1 MENRMKFCLTALL
14 ATTSLLA
21 GEAALL
27 DSMDEMSF
35 RDAKEKGKAELV
47 EGKTGKAV
55 KFNFENECRNAFIT
69 GKIRGTP
76 EWDNAGGISFWVK
89 GDGSQNLGGIQFI
102 WNEDYA
108 VRYDY
113 AFPIDSTEWKK
124 ISVPW
129 RDFTCVLYPPN
140 AKPLDP
146 KNGNAPSKLGPV
158 WVGKWWYWKNYAA
171 HSYAIDDVRLESSI
185 ELDTNEYKPAGSPL
199 ERVAAKLKAG
209 KPVTIV
215 TMGDSLTDYAH
226 WANKPVNWPTLL
238 KTKLAEKYKS
248 EVTIVNPALGG
259 TLLLNGTVLI
269 PRWAIPTPEPDL
281 VTIAYAFNDFESGAR
296 AESFLAAQ
304 KNAIDRVRRATKGKS
319 DVLVMTSCPAVEKW
333 ETLNEIAEAARKAS
347 ADRKTGL
354 ADTYAAFHAE
364 GKTDKEKLF
373 CTDKVH
379 MGPAGHE
386 LIAKTVLEALEK

>member
-1 MENRMKFCLTALL
+1 MMKFCIAALAALL
-14 ATTSLLA
+14 ATTHLLA
-21 GEAALL
+21 ADGALL
-27 DSMDEMSF
+27 DSMDELTF
-35 RDAKEKGKAELV
+35 KNAKEKGKAELV
-47 EGKTGKAV
+47 DGKSGKAV
-55 KFNFENECRNAFIT
+55 KFTYDEGCRNAFVT
-69 GKIRGTP
+69 GKLRGTP
-76 EWDNAGGISFWVK
+76 DWDSAAGISFWVK

-108 VRYDY
+108 ARYDF

-124 ISVPW
+124 IYVPW
-129 RDFTCVLYPPN
+129 RDFTCVNYSAN

-146 KNGNAPSKLGPV
+146 KTGNAPSKLGPV

-171 HSYAIDDVRLESSI
+171 HSFTIDDMRLEPTI
-185 ELDTNEYKPAGSPL
+185 DVDANEYLPAASPL

-215 TMGDSLTDYAH
+215 TMGDSLTDFAH

-238 KTKLAEKYKS
+238 KAKLAEKYKS

-259 TLLLNGTVLI
+259 TLLVNGTVLI
-269 PRWAIPTPEPDL
+269 PRWSIPTPAPDL
-281 VTIAYAFNDFESGAR
+281 VTIMYAYNDYDSGAR

-304 KNAIDRVRRATKGKS
+304 KNAVNRVRRATKGQS
-319 DVLVMTSCPAVEKW
+319 DVLLMTSCPAVDKW
-333 ETLNEIAEAARKAS
+333 DLLGEMAEAARKAA

-354 ADTYAAFHAE
+354 ADTYAAFQTE
-364 GKTDKEKLF
+364 GKTDKERLF

-379 MGPAGHE
+379 LGPPGHE
-386 LIAKTVLEALEK
+386 LIAKTVLEALGK